1 MKEQFQGSKW
11 LVQGQKLVADWDS
24 HSNSLTGW
32 TNAFSISLFVL
43 SLETEQEFILKKI
56 GVSGGRG
63 EAGNRDKVKQK
74 DAF

>member
-74 DAF
+74 HAF